1 MLDWHTH
8 PHIMHMFSLRQCARP
23 VGHEVDFLMNR
34 GTMNQDR
41 MIKTVVRIFVFGAAI
56 ACLLGCQ
63 NTAWRTQ
70 LKKNLP
76 ELGHRNW
83 IVVADSAYPRQNS
96 SGIKTLVTGC
106 DQLDVL
112 EIVLKAIEEA
122 PHVRAIVQTDQE
134 LASVAEADAP
144 GVTAYRDRLKDL
156 LKHKAVQVKP
166 HNAII
171 ADLDEASQMF
181 NILLLKTT
189 MTVPYTSVFFQLDCA
204 YWSADQESRLRQ
216 ALEKAAR

>member
-1 MLDWHTH
+1 MWK
-8 PHIMHMFSLRQCARP
+8 PY
-23 VGHEVDFLMNR
+23 GGYEVDFLMNR
-34 GTMNQDR
+34 GTMNQER
-41 MIKTVVRIFVFGAAI
+41 MIKSMARVFVFAAAI
-56 ACLLGCQ
+56 TCLLGCQ
-63 NTAWRTQ
+63 NTAWRAQ

-96 SGIKTLVTGC
+96 SGIKTMVTGC

-112 EIVLKAIEEA
+112 ETVLKAIEET
-122 PHVRAIVQTDQE
+122 PHVRAIVQMDQE
-134 LASVAEADAP
+134 LAYVSEADAP
-144 GVTAYRDRLKDL
+144 GVTAYRERLKTM
-156 LKHKAVQVKP
+156 LKHKTVQVKP
-166 HNAII
+166 HGTII

-204 YWSADQESRLRQ
+204 YWSADQENRLRQ
-216 ALEKAAR
+216 ALEKAVR